1 MTTRTEKEK
10 NFIESLLD
18 NYRENVG
25 ASTPK
30 EKGLLFI
37 DQNNTTTGASITPK
51 ETQMLQ
57 PNSATPWR
65 EETDN
70 LVKTQYESQYGFPIY
85 ENEFG
90 TRMSEKSVTIPMN
103 GQFYNFRTI
112 YDGQHFNE
120 DQVKNM
126 FLDGS
131 IKPTSVHKTYDEAI
145 NSAKIRSDGIQ
156 HMLPKGT
163 YARDDEGTATGEYTA
178 NVGRMKQYYDHI
190 DKHGTNLG
198 FTRY

>member
-1 MTTRTEKEK
+1 M
-10 NFIESLLD
+10 IELLNQVLGIGNSSSGLLD
-18 NYRENVG
+18 MMTKHKGGKSKAEFEEFVRLKEN
-25 ASTPK
+25 PN
-30 EKGLLFI
+30 KGFVNRK
-37 DQNNTTTGASITPK
+37 DFDTTSD
-51 ETQMLQ
+51 
-57 PNSATPWR
+57 TPWR

-103 GQFYNFRTI
+103 DQFYNFRTI
-112 YDGQHFNE
+112 YDGKHFNE

-156 HMLPKGT
+156 HMLPEGT

-178 NVGRMKQYYDHI
+178 NVGRMKQYYDYI